1 MELRT
6 IPGAAPG
13 SAPAE
18 HLMAAR
24 AEREGSVSS
33 PTGTQAVD
41 RAARLVTEVVHAP
54 GSVTFTEL
62 AAATGLAKSTTS
74 RLLLALERGGLIR
87 RDDDGRF
94 RPGEVFV
101 RYAWQGGAEAGLIEV
116 ARPFLDQLGEL
127 TGETV
132 NLGVAR
138 DGLVEQIAQVDSRY
152 LIGGTNWL
160 GRPVPLHC
168 AALGK
173 VLLAYG
179 AAQLPPGRLEARTAR
194 TVTSR
199 AALEEDLREV
209 RRRGYAIT
217 DEELEPGL
225 VAVAAPVLRDG
236 AVVVAALSVSAP
248 ASRLTRAGIATVAAQ
263 CAEQAEVLSAVLG
276 HRPDAA
282 PPTAKA
288 ASSAGTSPP
297 ARPHAKPQAR
307 PHAQREGAA

>member
-1 MELRT
+1 
-6 IPGAAPG
+6 
-13 SAPAE
+13 
-18 HLMAAR
+18 MAT
-24 AEREGSVSS
+24 

-54 GSVTFTEL
+54 DSVTFTEL

-74 RLLLALERGGLIR
+74 RLLVALERGGLVR

-94 RPGEVFV
+94 RPGDVFV
-101 RYAWQGGAEAGLIEV
+101 RYAWRGGAEAGLIEV
-116 ARPFLDQLGEL
+116 ARPFLDRLGGQ

-152 LIGGTNWL
+152 LIGGTNWV

-179 AAQLPPGRLEARTAR
+179 AAQLPPGRLESRTSR
-194 TVTSR
+194 TLTSR
-199 AALEEDLREV
+199 AALEDDLREV
-209 RRRGYAIT
+209 RRRGYAVT

-225 VAVAAPVLRDG
+225 VAVAAPVFRDG
-236 AVVVAALSVSAP
+236 AEVVGALSVTAP
-248 ASRLTRAGIATVAAQ
+248 ASRLTRARIPAVAAQ
-263 CAEQAEVLSAVLG
+263 CVAQALGLSAALG
-276 HRPDAA
+276 HRPDLSPAT
-282 PPTAKA
+282 P
-288 ASSAGTSPP
+288 AS
-297 ARPHAKPQAR
+297 Q
-307 PHAQREGAA
+307 QREGAS

>member
-1 MELRT
+1 MELMGTASTDSGRT
-6 IPGAAPG
+6 HASTQRHDGRPSVTAA
-13 SAPAE
+13 
-18 HLMAAR
+18 
-24 AEREGSVSS
+24 

-54 GSVTFTEL
+54 DAVTFTEL

-74 RLLLALERGGLIR
+74 RLLLALERSGLVR

-94 RPGEVFV
+94 SPGEVFV
-101 RYAWQGGAEAGLIEV
+101 RYAWRGDAQAGLIDV
-116 ARPFLDQLGEL
+116 ARPFLDRLGEA

-138 DGLVEQIAQVDSRY
+138 HGQVEQIAQVDSRY

-173 VLLAYG
+173 VLLAFG
-179 AAQLPPGRLEARTAR
+179 AAEPPPGRLEARTPR
-194 TVTSR
+194 TITSR
-199 AALEEDLREV
+199 AALEEDLRAV
-209 RRRGYAIT
+209 RARGYAVT
-217 DEELEPGL
+217 DGELEPGL

-248 ASRLTRAGIATVAAQ
+248 ASRLTPDQVPAIAARCVRAADG
-263 CAEQAEVLSAVLG
+263 LSAALG
-276 HRPDAA
+276 HESKSARE
-282 PPTAKA
+282 
-288 ASSAGTSPP
+288 ASEKGGPS
-297 ARPHAKPQAR
+297 
-307 PHAQREGAA
+307 